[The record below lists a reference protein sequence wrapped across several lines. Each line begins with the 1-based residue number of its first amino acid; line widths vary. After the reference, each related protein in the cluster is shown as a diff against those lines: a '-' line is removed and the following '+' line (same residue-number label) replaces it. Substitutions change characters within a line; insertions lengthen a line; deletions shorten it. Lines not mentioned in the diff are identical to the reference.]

1 MSAPISPAPSDL
13 RALDAAMRHTQRL
26 ATLGT
31 LTGMIAHEFNNLLT
45 PVLCYAQM
53 ALDAPADLALTRKAL
68 QKAAAGSERAGQI
81 AEAIL
86 DLTRECHLP
95 GAASE
100 TCSVAA
106 AVKGALACLAR
117 EPGKDGIAVAID
129 VREAGDAAMR
139 PVSLQQMILNLVLNA
154 RKALLRNG
162 DPDAGRGS
170 GGAMELTVRGR
181 RCAQPLQLPAG
192 AVVCGAPNDG
202 PVASCPDRE
211 PAWVEIVVQ
220 DTGCGIHADLL
231 PHVFDAWV
239 TERTPAAAAAQARAS
254 AEHAQ
259 PPDRGNDD
267 GLVAKG
273 TGLGLA
279 MCAELVR
286 AAGGWIWVASEVG
299 EGTQVGLV
307 LPGAP

>member
-1 MSAPISPAPSDL
+1 MPASTSPASSDL
-13 RALDAAMRHTQRL
+13 HGLDVALRHTQRL

-53 ALDAPADLALTRKAL
+53 ALDAPADLALARKAL
-68 QKAAAGSERAGQI
+68 QKAAAGSERAAQI

-86 DLTRECHLP
+86 ELARECQLP
-95 GAASE
+95 RAASE

-106 AVKGALACLAR
+106 AVKSAIACIAR
-117 EPGKDGIAVAID
+117 EPGKDGIALTID
-129 VREAGDAAMR
+129 VREAGDAVMR
-139 PVSLQQMILNLVLNA
+139 PVSLQQVMLNLVLNA
-154 RKALLRNG
+154 RKALLRG
-162 DPDAGRGS
+162 CDAETGRGS
-170 GGAMELTVRGR
+170 GGAMALTVRAK
-181 RCAQPLQLPAG
+181 RCTGPISLPPG
-192 AVVCGAPNDG
+192 AVTCGAPEEGAAALCQRD
-202 PVASCPDRE
+202 VR
-211 PAWVEIVVQ
+211 AWIEIVVE
-220 DTGCGIHADLL
+220 DTGCGIHTTLL
-231 PHVFDAWV
+231 PHIFDAWV
-239 TERTPAAAAAQARAS
+239 TERTPAAAMQPRAS
-254 AEHAQ
+254 TGHAP

-286 AAGGWIWVASEVG
+286 AAGGWMWVQSEVG

-307 LPGAP
+307 IPSAP

>member
-1 MSAPISPAPSDL
+1 MSAPTAPAPSDL
-13 RALDAAMRHTQRL
+13 RGMDVALRHTQRL

-45 PVLCYAQM
+45 PVMCYAQM

-68 QKAAAGSERAGQI
+68 QKAAAGSERAAQI

-86 DLTRECHLP
+86 ELARECQLP
-95 GAASE
+95 RAVSE

-106 AVKGALACLAR
+106 AVKSAIACIAR
-117 EPGKDGIAVAID
+117 EPAKDGIALTID

-139 PVSLQQMILNLVLNA
+139 PVSLQQVILNLVLNA
-154 RKALLRNG
+154 RKALLRGG
-162 DPDAGRGS
+162 DTEASRGGR
-170 GGAMELTVRGR
+170 GGAMELRVRAK
-181 RCAQPLQLPAG
+181 RCNGPISLPPG
-192 AVVCGAPNDG
+192 AVACGAPEEGATALCHRD
-202 PVASCPDRE
+202 VQ
-211 PAWVEIVVQ
+211 AWIEIVVE
-220 DTGCGIHADLL
+220 DTGCGIHTTLL

-239 TERTPAAAAAQARAS
+239 TERTPGASAHARAGTGDAQA
-254 AEHAQ
+254 
-259 PPDRGNDD
+259 PDGGNED

-286 AAGGWIWVASEVG
+286 AAGGWMWVKSEVG
-299 EGTQVGLV
+299 EGTRVGV
-307 LPGAP
+307 VIRCAP